1 MFACIVSM
9 LECRKR
15 SKILTN
21 FISLTVVYIIKLHG
35 VDYNA
40 STLFRYICTCMHVHV
55 CVLSKG
61 SVTNM
66 YILIYVRSKI
76 SNGYI
81 VFVKGHIF
89 AV

>member
-1 MFACIVSM
+1 MFVCIVSM
-9 LECRKR
+9 LECHKR

-35 VDYNA
+35 VHYNA
-40 STLFRYICTCMHVHV
+40 STICTCMHVHV

>member
-1 MFACIVSM
+1 MV
-9 LECRKR
+9 
-15 SKILTN
+15 
-21 FISLTVVYIIKLHG
+21 FIITQAHYFDI
-35 VDYNA
+35 YA
-40 STLFRYICTCMHVHV
+40 SVCMYT

>member
-1 MFACIVSM
+1 MFVCIVSM

-35 VDYNA
+35 VHYNA

-66 YILIYVRSKI
+66 YILIY
-76 SNGYI
+76 GYI